1 MAMTCRT
8 SDGDVLDTLCQA
20 YYGHLN
26 GTVEAVTEANQGLA
40 EQRQPFQAGLL
51 IMFPDMPAITPDAEH
66 ITLWD

>member
-1 MAMTCRT
+1 M
-8 SDGDVLDTLCQA
+8 
-20 YYGHLN
+20 
-26 GTVEAVTEANQGLA
+26 EANQGLA